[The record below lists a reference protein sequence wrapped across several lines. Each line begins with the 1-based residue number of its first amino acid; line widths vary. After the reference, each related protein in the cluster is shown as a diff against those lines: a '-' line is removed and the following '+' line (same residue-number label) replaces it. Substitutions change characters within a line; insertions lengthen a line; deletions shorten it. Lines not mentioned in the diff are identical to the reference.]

1 MSDTWSRTWLTLDV
15 RMGVAMSSPLPVS
28 PSSRVSMGRKDN
40 RLVRQRAKLLE
51 VLGVVV
57 ARDQHHVVKAQLAQ
71 PVEPLAS
78 DGARALEVAGIV
90 GAVRGRR
97 GAVGIDLDGCHDSA
111 PGAAVAGSWYSL
123 A

>member
-28 PSSRVSMGRKDN
+28 PSSRVSMARKDS

-57 ARDQHHVVKAQLAQ
+57 AWDQHHVVKAQLAQ

-78 DGARALEVAGIV
+78 DGARALGAEGTVGPAGARV
-90 GAVRGRR
+90 GAVGSDP
-97 GAVGIDLDGCHDSA
+97 AVVHAGGLA
-111 PGAAVAGSWYSL
+111 P
-123 A
+123 